1 MKKLFSIFAALTMF
15 CSAYG
20 EQENEMNE
28 FGVEL
33 NTIFNFAL
41 NDQVELDSPEKY
53 GRNPRIDASGLECL
67 FYYMMDSSNSINV
80 RIGCAMGCDTV
91 SEAGVSDSYYWGSSN
106 EWEVQN
112 YYIALGF
119 RHDFKIVDSVDLFA
133 GIFAG
138 LVTSSAADSYYG
150 YDSLIGPD
158 GTRINESYS
167 EHLREN
173 SWGLYGGAE
182 AGLTVHFDERN
193 SLALA
198 VQISCV
204 ELIEQ
209 PFDNFEVDDYQT
221 SVFSLGIKLG
231 YNYRF

>member
-1 MKKLFSIFAALTMF
+1 MKKLFCIFAALTMF
-15 CSAYG
+15 CSVYG
-20 EQENEMNE
+20 EQEKEVDK
-28 FGVEL
+28 FGVEF

-41 NDQVELDSPEKY
+41 NDQVELDNPEKY
-53 GRNPRIDASGLECL
+53 GRNPRIDTGGIECL
-67 FYYMMDSSNSINV
+67 FYYMMTPSNSINV
-80 RIGCAMGCDTV
+80 RIGCTTGYDTV
-91 SEAGVSDSYYWGSSN
+91 SEAGASDSYYWGSSN

-112 YYIALGF
+112 YFITVGA
-119 RHDFKIVDSVDLFA
+119 RHDFKIVDSVDLFV
-133 GIFAG
+133 GIFVG

-150 YDSLIGPD
+150 YDSFIGPD
-158 GTRINESYS
+158 GIRINESYS

-198 VQISCV
+198 IQISCV
-204 ELIEQ
+204 ELVEQ
-209 PFDNFEVDDYQT
+209 PFDNFEVDDYQS

>member
-1 MKKLFSIFAALTMF
+1 MKKLFSILVALMTF

-20 EQENEMNE
+20 RQENETNK
-28 FGVEL
+28 FGVEF

-53 GRNPRIDASGLECL
+53 GRNPRIDTGGIECL
-67 FYYMMDSSNSINV
+67 FYYIADSRNSINV
-80 RIGCAMGCDTV
+80 RIGCAMGFDTV

-112 YYIALGF
+112 YYIAFGF

-133 GIFAG
+133 GIFVG

-150 YDSLIGPD
+150 YDSFIGPD
-158 GTRINESYS
+158 GTRINESCS

-173 SWGLYGGAE
+173 SWGFYGGAE
-182 AGLTVHFDERN
+182 AGLTVHFDEHN

-198 VQISCV
+198 AQFSYVNLV
-204 ELIEQ
+204 YQ
-209 PFDNFEVDDYQT
+209 PFDNFGCDYYQGR
-221 SVFSLGIKLG
+221 VCSLGVKLG